1 MMQRAKV
8 DSNEAIRGIIKIQS
22 RQQCMFTYNLPGYRL
37 PCQTLTRI
45 KENMIMKKI
54 SLKYISICLSIC
66 LLTTALLPW
75 LPSAAHANGPSYS
88 MRQFYKLPEA
98 EKSGSDRI
106 LLYNREDLVAWIA
119 IWRRDAILPTRP
131 LILPII
137 FTCLIIALNI
147 RRIPIRPGSMIEIP
161 ANVLRIMMKRRSS
174 FTREPVTPSVRLR

>member
-8 DSNEAIRGIIKIQS
+8 DNNEAIRGIIKIQS
-22 RQQCMFTYNLPGYRL
+22 RQQCMFTYNLPATGF

-54 SLKYISICLSIC
+54 SLKYISICLNIC
-66 LLTTALLPW
+66 LLTTALFPW

-106 LLYNREDLVAWIA
+106 LLYNREDLVCLD
-119 IWRRDAILPTRP
+119 RYLEEGRN
-131 LILPII
+131 
-137 FTCLIIALNI
+137 FTN
-147 RRIPIRPGSMIEIP
+147 
-161 ANVLRIMMKRRSS
+161 
-174 FTREPVTPSVRLR
+174 